1 MMSQQRLQMMEHLQ
15 QLMTPLKTKTK
26 IKTKKTATSAGSDEP
41 RLQQEQRI
49 NFYNNMSMNKC
60 SRMDARQVGRIAIL
74 AKRYTVARN
83 PYLSGIR

>member
-1 MMSQQRLQMMEHLQ
+1 
-15 QLMTPLKTKTK
+15 MTEKRQKIKTKTK

-60 SRMDARQVGRIAIL
+60 SRMDARHVERIAIL